1 MFSPIYF
8 LLLFFTGLIAGL
20 VDSIAGGGG
29 LLTLPV
35 LLGIGLPPHLALG
48 TNKFQSSFG
57 SFTAT
62 YYYRKHNVVKIRE
75 AVRGI
80 IFTAIGT
87 IIGSWSVQQINSN
100 FLGYLI
106 PWMLLAI
113 AIYTFF
119 SPKLGERDHQR
130 RMSKDLFYM
139 LFGTAFGFYDGF
151 FGPGVGSFWAITF
164 VIMLGF
170 SLTKATGYTKA
181 MNFTSNIV
189 SVAVFIIGGNV
200 SYTIGGVMALGQIIG
215 SAIGA
220 RLVIRNGAKLIRPIF
235 ITIVLLTTLKLLLQ
249 NYLE

>member
-1 MFSPIYF
+1 MPDPSILYP
-8 LLLFFTGLIAGL
+8 LLFGTGLVAGL
-20 VDSIAGGGG
+20 IDSISGGGG

-48 TNKFQSSFG
+48 TNKLQSSFG

-62 YYYRKHNVVKIRE
+62 YYYRRHNVVKIRE
-75 AVRGI
+75 ALKGI

-87 IIGSWSVQQINSN
+87 VIGTWSVQQIDSD

-106 PWMLLAI
+106 PWMLLSI
-113 AIYTFF
+113 ALYTFF
-119 SPKLGERDHQR
+119 SPKLGE
-130 RMSKDLFYM
+130 KDQHPRVSQNLFYI
-139 LFGTAFGFYDGF
+139 LFGLAFGFYDGF
-151 FGPGVGSFWAITF
+151 FGPGVGSFWAIAF

-189 SVAVFIIGGNV
+189 SAVVFMIGGNA
-200 SYTIGGVMALGQIIG
+200 SYTIGIVMALGQIIG

-220 RLVIRNGAKLIRPIF
+220 RLVIRKGTKLIRPVF
-235 ITIVLLTTLKLLLQ
+235 ITIVLLTTLKLIYQ
-249 NYLE
+249 NYF